1 MQTVMLNVS
10 DSVADKL
17 FWLLKHFD
25 KSEVEIIHED
35 KLSIEIA
42 NRIADIDNGKAIVT
56 AYEEGM
62 NEMMERIKAKFCNTE
77 IK

>member
-25 KSEVEIIHED
+25 KSEVEIIQED

-42 NRIADIDNGKAIVT
+42 NRIDDIESGQAILSP
-56 AYEEGM
+56 YDEGM
-62 NEMMERIKAKFCNTE
+62 DSMMERIRVKYAD
-77 IK
+77 

>member
-25 KSEVEIIHED
+25 KSEVEI
-35 KLSIEIA
+35 LSFDTELEEEIEKGLKSPVSQLSHKEVFQGFRA
-42 NRIADIDNGKAIVT
+42 QYAQS
-56 AYEEGM
+56 
-62 NEMMERIKAKFCNTE
+62 
-77 IK
+77 

>member
-25 KSEVEIIHED
+25 KSEVEIVSFDTELEEEIE
-35 KLSIEIA
+35 KGLESPVSSLSHKEVFQSFRA
-42 NRIADIDNGKAIVT
+42 QYAQS
-56 AYEEGM
+56 
-62 NEMMERIKAKFCNTE
+62 
-77 IK
+77 

>member
-25 KSEVEIIHED
+25 KSEVEIISFDTELEEEIE
-35 KLSIEIA
+35 KGLQSPVSSLSHKEIFQGFRA
-42 NRIADIDNGKAIVT
+42 QYAQN
-56 AYEEGM
+56 
-62 NEMMERIKAKFCNTE
+62 
-77 IK
+77 

>member
-42 NRIADIDNGKAIVT
+42 NRIDDIESGKAVLSP
-56 AYEEGM
+56 YDEGM
-62 NEMMERIKAKFCNTE
+62 DSMMERIRVKYAD
-77 IK
+77 

>member
-25 KSEVEIIHED
+25 KSEVEIVQED
-35 KLSIEIA
+35 KLLLEIA
-42 NRIADIDNGKAIVT
+42 NRIDEIDSGKSKLT
-56 AYEEGM
+56 PYDEGM
-62 NEMMERIKAKFCNTE
+62 DSMMERLRVKYAD
-77 IK
+77 

>member
-1 MQTVMLNVS
+1 MQTVRLNVS

-17 FWLLKHFD
+17 FWLLNHFD

-42 NRIADIDNGKAIVT
+42 NRIDDIESGKAILSP
-56 AYEEGM
+56 YDEGM
-62 NEMMERIKAKFCNTE
+62 DSMMERIRVKYAD
-77 IK
+77 

>member
-25 KSEVEIIHED
+25 KSEVEIISFDTELEEEIE
-35 KLSIEIA
+35 KGLKSPVSPLSHKEVFQSLRA
-42 NRIADIDNGKAIVT
+42 QYAQG
-56 AYEEGM
+56 
-62 NEMMERIKAKFCNTE
+62 
-77 IK
+77 

>member
-25 KSEVEIIHED
+25 KSEVEIVSFDTELED
-35 KLSIEIA
+35 EIEKGLKSPVSQLSHKEVFQSFRA
-42 NRIADIDNGKAIVT
+42 QYAQS
-56 AYEEGM
+56 
-62 NEMMERIKAKFCNTE
+62 
-77 IK
+77 

>member
-25 KSEVEIIHED
+25 KSEVEIVSFDTELEEEIE
-35 KLSIEIA
+35 KGLKSPLSSLSHKEVFQSFRA
-42 NRIADIDNGKAIVT
+42 QYAQS
-56 AYEEGM
+56 
-62 NEMMERIKAKFCNTE
+62 
-77 IK
+77 

>member
-25 KSEVEIIHED
+25 KSEVEIVYED

-42 NRIADIDNGKAIVT
+42 NRIDDIESGKAVLSP
-56 AYEEGM
+56 YDEGM
-62 NEMMERIKAKFCNTE
+62 DSMMERIRVKYAD
-77 IK
+77 